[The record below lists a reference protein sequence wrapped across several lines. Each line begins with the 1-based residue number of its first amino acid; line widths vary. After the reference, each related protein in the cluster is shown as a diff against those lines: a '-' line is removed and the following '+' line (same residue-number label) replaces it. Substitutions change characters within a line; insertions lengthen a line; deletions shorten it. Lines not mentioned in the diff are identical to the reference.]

1 MIHHVNNEFG
11 SVCLTVEYDEKM
23 QWVFYQWKG
32 FIRMQ
37 DIKTG
42 YNKIIEQVEEN
53 NAVAVLADH
62 SQIVGPWNE
71 ANDWL
76 INDWTPRALQA
87 GMFYWAINTGNDLF
101 SNISL
106 EMFLSKNSQGKY
118 KVQVFEQLSD
128 AKKWLS
134 NRVMLDPNPKKPIPV
149 QTNTRKELTS
159 SSETSKE
166 MLKKEIEKEMEEK
179 VNSKAKTDRFNTKK
193 TNGKRL

>member
-1 MIHHVNNEFG
+1 MIHHINNEFG
-11 SVCLTVEYDEKM
+11 SVCLTVEYDEKS

-42 YNKIIEQVEEN
+42 YNKIIEQVVEN

-76 INDWTPRALQA
+76 TNDWTPRAIQA
-87 GMFYWAINTGNDLF
+87 GIFYWAINTGNDLF

-106 EMFLSKNSQGKY
+106 EMFLNKYSQGQY
-118 KVQVFEQLSD
+118 KVQVFEQLAD
-128 AKKWLS
+128 ASKWLS
-134 NRVMLDPNPKKPIPV
+134 NRIMLDPNPKKPAQL
-149 QTNTRKELTS
+149 QTATKKELPNPAKQIEEQKS
-159 SSETSKE
+159 VRSV
-166 MLKKEIEKEMEEK
+166 EKE
-179 VNSKAKTDRFNTKK
+179 ATTKLI
-193 TNGKRL
+193 GKRL

>member
-11 SVCLTVEYDEKM
+11 SVCLTVEYDEKS

-42 YNKIIEQVEEN
+42 YNKIIEQVAEN
-53 NAVAVLADH
+53 NAIAVLADH

-76 INDWTPRALQA
+76 TTDWTPRAIQA

-118 KVQVFEQLSD
+118 KVQVFEQLED
-128 AKKWLS
+128 ATKWLS
-134 NRVMLDPNPKKPIPV
+134 NRIMLDPTPKKPTTIPSTT
-149 QTNTRKELTS
+149 QKELS
-159 SSETSKE
+159 PAKQLEANKALET
-166 MLKKEIEKEMEEK
+166 
-179 VNSKAKTDRFNTKK
+179 VDKK
-193 TNGKRL
+193 TTTKPLGKRL

>member
-11 SVCLTVEYDEKM
+11 SVCLTVEYDEKS

-42 YNKIIEQVEEN
+42 YNKIIEQVAEN

-71 ANDWL
+71 ANEWL
-76 INDWTPRALQA
+76 TFDWTPRAIQA

-106 EMFLSKNSQGKY
+106 EMFLSKNSNGDY

-128 AKKWLS
+128 ANKWLT
-134 NRVMLDPNPKKPIPV
+134 NRIMLDPNPKRATSITTPTKKELPNPAKTIEAKSV
-149 QTNTRKELTS
+149 IKQTNSTDKAEQKEQ
-159 SSETSKE
+159 
-166 MLKKEIEKEMEEK
+166 
-179 VNSKAKTDRFNTKK
+179 
-193 TNGKRL
+193 GKRF

>member
-11 SVCLTVEYDEKM
+11 SVCLTVEYDEKA

-42 YNKIIEQVEEN
+42 YNKIIEQVVEN

-106 EMFLSKNSQGKY
+106 EMFLSKNSQGQY
-118 KVQVFEQLSD
+118 KVQVFEQFSD
-128 AKKWLS
+128 ANKWLS
-134 NRVMLDPNPKKPIPV
+134 NRIMLDPNPKKPTPI
-149 QTNTRKELTS
+149 QTVEKKELPSPAKQLETNKVTQIE
-159 SSETSKE
+159 SE
-166 MLKKEIEKEMEEK
+166 
-179 VNSKAKTDRFNTKK
+179 DRK